1 MSFHEDPNDPE
12 WKVTKLKTEP
22 NRESTVKEHHS
33 GSSGSG
39 SVTKPKYSQKFCEK
53 WLNIFSPWLARCED
67 DPNKPF
73 CRACQCRLD
82 CNRCHLQR
90 HERTS
95 KHARN
100 LEILINKGE
109 GVARLN
115 LSIRRERSKYYKQ
128 RQRLTP
134 TPEDSD
140 NCIDEIDEFIEEPE
154 QDDNE
159 QQNEYA
165 TYEPQT
171 DEQTSEDQY
180 MQDDSMENSE
190 IITGDDVSHIIEN
203 QQMLS
208 KPNIIRQRKMVKPEE
223 IPEEEEMPDR
233 KEGMKLLLQIQK
245 DKNELMDSFKELM
258 GNSMAIPVPPP
269 KEKNHVDLFFE
280 SVSSSVKA
288 LSPKMI
294 AEAKMRVSQLICELE
309 LRALTENDQ
318 QQQQQQQHQTVVLTS
333 VPTTATTT
341 AGSYIINHA
350 PTIQQHH
357 STAGVQ
363 HVNAD
368 GVHHYEALS

>member
-1 MSFHEDPNDPE
+1 MSFHDDPNDPE
-12 WKVTKLKTEP
+12 WKVTKLKTQP
-22 NRESTVKEHHS
+22 GTVKEHHS
-33 GSSGSG
+33 GGGSA
-39 SVTKPKYSQKFCEK
+39 SKPKYSQKFCEK

-95 KHARN
+95 KHNRN

-115 LSIRRERSKYYKQ
+115 LSIRRERSKYYQQ
-128 RQRLTP
+128 RKRLSP

-140 NCIDEIDEFIEEPE
+140 NGIDEFIEEPE
-154 QDDNE
+154 QEND
-159 QQNEYA
+159 YT

-190 IITGDDVSHIIEN
+190 IITADDVQQIVEN
-203 QQMLS
+203 QSPPPPPPTQPPALQP
-208 KPNIIRQRKMVKPEE
+208 KPNIIRQRKLIKNEE
-223 IPEEEEMPDR
+223 LPLQNIEDISDR

-258 GNSMAIPVPPP
+258 GNNMTVTPAP

-318 QQQQQQQHQTVVLTS
+318 QHQQHLGIRFPDMLQD
-333 VPTTATTT
+333 P
-341 AGSYIINHA
+341 
-350 PTIQQHH
+350 
-357 STAGVQ
+357 
-363 HVNAD
+363 
-368 GVHHYEALS
+368 